1 MGGGTPPIL
10 TERGWQTLWHGVE
23 PNAGVGTYRTYWSL
37 LDAREP
43 WRVLHSEEV
52 PLIEADQAL
61 TRPIEDLLYLRD
73 IVFTMGVVDA
83 GDNLIVANGAADQ
96 PCRTIAR
103 ASCRAS
109 VCPIAYLSVVAQ

>member
-23 PNAGVGTYRTYWSL
+23 PNAVGGTYRTYWSL

-52 PLIEADQAL
+52 PLIEADPAL

-73 IVFTMGVVDA
+73 IVFTKGVVDA
-83 GDNLIVANGAADQ
+83 GDHLIVPSGEADLA
-96 PCRTIAR
+96 CRKIGR
-103 ASCRAS
+103 ASGRER
-109 VCPIAYLSVVAQ
+109 VCQYG